1 LDHSTSSFLCG
12 YAVRLD
18 LFVCVKEQDK
28 KSADGMVFNVF
39 LLQGNT
45 WAKFA
50 TMFDWPHVAV
60 ASIKPRGSDRVV
72 LSIGGNGDYW
82 EFLDATSSEHTGVI
96 PGSSPFLARNLAVV
110 GDRIFAV
117 GMGRVVA
124 RWDGPGLWTR
134 LGPTAPLPEGRAC
147 GFNDLTGPSLMEMY
161 AVGWRGEIWQTDGD
175 GSAWRQIDSPISEHL
190 NAACTLRDGSIV
202 AVGYNGAMVRGK
214 HDTWA
219 VVASGRPETLLDVC
233 CFKGEVYVATA
244 FRILKLE
251 DTGLM
256 PVTEFADADDV
267 PTSCGALYLTDDG
280 VGVFSLGPK
289 DLFRLR
295 DGAWERVV

>member
-1 LDHSTSSFLCG
+1 MDHSTSSFICG

-28 KSADGMVFNVF
+28 KRADGMVFNVF
-39 LLQGNT
+39 LLQGNS
-45 WAKFA
+45 WGKFA

-82 EFLDATSSEHTGVI
+82 EFLDATSSERTGVM

-110 GDRIFAV
+110 EDRIFAV
-117 GMGRVVA
+117 GMARVVA
-124 RWDGPGLWTR
+124 RWESPGLWAR
-134 LGPTAPLPEGRAC
+134 LGPTAPLPEGRAS
-147 GFNDLTGPSLMEMY
+147 GFNDLAGPSLNELY
-161 AVGWRGEIWQTDGD
+161 AVGWRGEIWQTDG
-175 GSAWRQIDSPISEHL
+175 SAWRQIDSPTSEHL
-190 NAACTLRDGSIV
+190 NAACTLPDGSIV
-202 AVGYNGAMVRGK
+202 AVGYNGAIVRGK
-214 HDTWA
+214 HDTWNL
-219 VVASGRPETLLDVC
+219 VASGRPETLLDVC
-233 CFKGEVYVATA
+233 YFKGAIYVATA

-256 PVTEFADADDV
+256 PVAEYVDADDM
-267 PTSCGALYLTDDG
+267 PTSCGALYPTDDG
-280 VGVFSLGPK
+280 AGVFSLGPK

-295 DGAWERVV
+295 GGAWERVV